1 MLKYVN
7 LTNLTNFD
15 DAILK
20 RLLRSQVPEIP
31 GEFLG
36 ITVGSEMQ
44 TSPMQYR
51 YLTFTISRDVFR
63 TLSLR
68 CLTGF

>member
-44 TSPMQYR
+44 TSLM
-51 YLTFTISRDVFR
+51 
-63 TLSLR
+63 
-68 CLTGF
+68 